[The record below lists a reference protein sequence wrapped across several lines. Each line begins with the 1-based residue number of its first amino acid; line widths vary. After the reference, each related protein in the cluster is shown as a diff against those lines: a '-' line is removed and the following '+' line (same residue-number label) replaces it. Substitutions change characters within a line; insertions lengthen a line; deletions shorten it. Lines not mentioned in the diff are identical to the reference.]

1 MERSRN
7 DLWHD
12 PSPELVPPFFF
23 IMEPC
28 MTIMLFDDTLIV
40 IKVVRPILPL
50 EIRVREMLLQF
61 NVDWKSL

>member
-1 MERSRN
+1 
-7 DLWHD
+7 
-12 PSPELVPPFFF
+12 
-23 IMEPC
+23 

>member
-7 DLWHD
+7 DPWDDLL
-12 PSPELVPPFFF
+12 PELVPPFFF

-28 MTIMLFDDTLIV
+28 MTIMLFDETLIV

-50 EIRVREMLLQF
+50 AIRVREMLLQF
-61 NVDWKSL
+61 SVDWK

>member
-7 DLWHD
+7 GLRDD

-28 MTIMLFDDTLIV
+28 MTMLFGETLIV
-40 IKVVRPILPL
+40 IKVGRPILPRA
-50 EIRVREMLLQF
+50 IRVGEMLLQF
-61 NVDWKSL
+61 NVDWK